1 MPVPP
6 VLEREMGCTRAEFT
20 RWLAGATRGAPL
32 RVEGDEVTVLVD
44 GGRVEISLAERAPR
58 RLALLSLPVLA
69 VRFRF
74 LDLDAAARE
83 AFLAHFDAYTRRG
96 GG

>member
-1 MPVPP
+1 MEID
-6 VLEREMGCTRAEFT
+6 LRE
-20 RWLAGATRGAPL
+20 L
-32 RVEGDEVTVLVD
+32 
-44 GGRVEISLAERAPR
+44 APR

-74 LDLDAAARE
+74 LGLDEAARRD
-83 AFLAHFDAYTRRG
+83 FLAYFDAYTRRG

>member
-1 MPVPP
+1 VTGAV
-6 VLEREMGCTRAEFT
+6 VLDREMGCTREEFL
-20 RWLAGATRGAPL
+20 RWLPGATRHAPA
-32 RVEGDEVTVLVD
+32 RIEGDEVSLSVG
-44 GGRVEISLAERAPR
+44 GGRVQISLSERAPR
-58 RLALLSLPVLA
+58 RIALLSLPVLA

-74 LDLDAAARE
+74 VGLEEAARQ